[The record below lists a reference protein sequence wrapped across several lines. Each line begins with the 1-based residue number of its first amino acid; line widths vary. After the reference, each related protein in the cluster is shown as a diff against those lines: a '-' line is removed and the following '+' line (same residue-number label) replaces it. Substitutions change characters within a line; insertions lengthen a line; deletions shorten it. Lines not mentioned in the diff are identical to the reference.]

1 MLIVHKLYITK
12 LCVATHVFHC
22 KNIRQMFY
30 YCRKKKI
37 YIFIHG
43 NQLNTSATEMT
54 QFDLLFHFK
63 NMRDINLGFKIKLML
78 T

>member
-1 MLIVHKLYITK
+1 
-12 LCVATHVFHC
+12 
-22 KNIRQMFY
+22 MFY

>member
-1 MLIVHKLYITK
+1 MYFTAKISDKFFIIV
-12 LCVATHVFHC
+12 V
-22 KNIRQMFY
+22 
-30 YCRKKKI
+30 KKKI